1 MELLI
6 LEDKSVADWQVFI
19 LALTARREGADPGTV
34 IKAKRNM
41 MFGGLYSW
49 FRKSEQ
55 ECVQIRVY
63 IYIIYIDYVSHS
75 WLKSKTFRTTLKGF
89 VSL

>member
-1 MELLI
+1 
-6 LEDKSVADWQVFI
+6 
-19 LALTARREGADPGTV
+19 
-34 IKAKRNM
+34 M

-75 WLKSKTFRTTLKGF
+75 RLKSKTFRTTLKGF